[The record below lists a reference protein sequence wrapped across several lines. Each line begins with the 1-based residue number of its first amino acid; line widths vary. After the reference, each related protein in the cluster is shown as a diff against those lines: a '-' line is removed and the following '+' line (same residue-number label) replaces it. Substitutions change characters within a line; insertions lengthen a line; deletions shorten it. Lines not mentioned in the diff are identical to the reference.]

1 MIAERSRR
9 TRPPEQIWDVAE
21 ICVGVADV
29 EQSLGGAWGGAD
41 DLEAQTFLALEV
53 LDGLDVI
60 AVAGDEHVG
69 SRAVGEAHH
78 VDDYPDVPVALVRN
92 RLLAFGREG
101 FVHDERLG
109 AHLVAKLVEV
119 VDKGAGAGGSAGSS
133 AGSSAVVRLLLLD
146 DVEGGAQE
154 LAVANSGG
162 QEDAVIEDALVVAL
176 YGVVE
181 VRPVDEDRDLFHCVR
196 TSHDSH
202 NVRMLPEKETCKD
215 RSVTVRFP
223 RERKRR
229 RSV

>member
-41 DLEAQTFLALEV
+41 DLDAQAFLALEV

-69 SRAVGEAHH
+69 IRAVGEAHH
-78 VDDYPDVPVALVRN
+78 VNDYPDVPVALVGD
-92 RLLAFGREG
+92 RLLTFGGEG
-101 FVHDERLG
+101 LVDDERLG
-109 AHLVAKLVEV
+109 AHLVTELVEV
-119 VDKGAGAGGSAGSS
+119 VDKGAGAGGS

-162 QEDAVIEDALVVAL
+162 QEDAVIEDALEVAL

-196 TSHDSH
+196 TSHGSH
-202 NVRMLPEKETCKD
+202 NVRMLPEKETRKD
-215 RSVTVRFP
+215 RSLTVRFP